1 MSDDIWRRR
10 DDDTGDGGDDYGTDF
25 GSDFGKVQ
33 FADDPSSE
41 PSLSFANSDTGD
53 LPHWTEPPT
62 GEIPRFN
69 DGVLNDDADDDTDVW
84 ATFQQPSTPTPR
96 PDRLSIGTDPTGEPR
111 RQMRDVSGEY
121 SRDYSREYADITG
134 GQPRPSRGPDPRSQQ
149 VRRAPQ
155 RAGRS
160 SVGRDMPTAVAT
172 GLILGAVFVGT
183 IMWRP
188 AAVMVLVLA
197 ALAMASVEFFS
208 KVTERGYRPATLAG
222 IAACVAAP
230 LAAYWIG
237 DAALPLVVTFGFLA
251 TSVGFLGATSVQSG
265 PMPNVAITSMAVVWI
280 GLLGSYAA
288 LILRFSTNSGLPANI
303 GTDTLF
309 LVVAGVIANDVG
321 ALLVGS
327 SAGRRPLREWVSPG
341 KTVEGF
347 VGGAIASIVVVMV
360 IGTQSDTWN
369 SFGEWLMLGVV
380 IAVMGPLGDLVES
393 MFKRNLD
400 IKDFGTVVP
409 GHGGV
414 LDRFDSYLF
423 VLPAAYY
430 LLLVFEPWVS

>member
-33 FADDPSSE
+33 FADDPTSE

-69 DGVLNDDADDDTDVW
+69 DGGVNEVDDDDTDVW
-84 ATFQQPSTPTPR
+84 ATFQQPSAPTRR
-96 PDRLSIGTDPTGEPR
+96 PERLSIGTDPTGEPR

-160 SVGRDMPTAVAT
+160 AVGRDMPTAVAT

-188 AAVMVLVLA
+188 AAVMVLVIA

-265 PMPNVAITSMAVVWI
+265 PMPNVAITSMDWTSWFVCGVNPS
-280 GLLGSYAA
+280 LLHKQW
-288 LILRFSTNSGLPANI
+288 F
-303 GTDTLF
+303 
-309 LVVAGVIANDVG
+309 AGK
-321 ALLVGS
+321 
-327 SAGRRPLREWVSPG
+327 RRYRH
-341 KTVEGF
+341 
-347 VGGAIASIVVVMV
+347 IVPC
-360 IGTQSDTWN
+360 GCRRDC
-369 SFGEWLMLGVV
+369 
-380 IAVMGPLGDLVES
+380 
-393 MFKRNLD
+393 K
-400 IKDFGTVVP
+400 
-409 GHGGV
+409 
-414 LDRFDSYLF
+414 
-423 VLPAAYY
+423 
-430 LLLVFEPWVS
+430 

>member
-10 DDDTGDGGDDYGTDF
+10 DDTGDSGDDYGTDF

-33 FADDPSSE
+33 FADDPTSE
-41 PSLSFANSDTGD
+41 PTLSFADSDTGD

-69 DGVLNDDADDDTDVW
+69 EPVAADDDTDVW
-84 ATFQQPSTPTPR
+84 ATFQQPSSPTRR
-96 PDRLSIGTDPTGEPR
+96 PERLSIGTDPTGEPR
-111 RQMRDVSGEY
+111 RAMRDVSGEY

-155 RAGRS
+155 RAGRGN
-160 SVGRDMPTAVAT
+160 VGRDMPTAVAT
-172 GLILGAVFVGT
+172 GLILAAVFIGT

-188 AAVMVLVLA
+188 AAVMVIVIA
-197 ALAMASVEFFS
+197 ALAMAAVEFFS
-208 KVTERGYRPATLAG
+208 KVTEKGYRPATLAG

-237 DAALPLVVTFGFLA
+237 DAALPLVIAFAFLA
-251 TSVGFLGATSVQSG
+251 MSIGFIGASGVQSG
-265 PMPNVAITSMAVVWI
+265 PMPNVAISTMAVVWI

-288 LILRFSTNSGLPANI
+288 LILRFSTNAGLPESI

-309 LVVAGVIANDVG
+309 IIVAGVIANDVG
-321 ALLVGS
+321 AFFVGS
-327 SAGRRPLREWVSPG
+327 ATGRTPLREWISPG

-347 VGGAIASIVVVMV
+347 VGGAIASIIVVVL

-369 SFGEWLMLGVV
+369 SFGEWLILGIV
-380 IAVMGPLGDLVES
+380 ISVMGPLGDLVES

-430 LLLVFEPWVS
+430 LLLVLEPWTS